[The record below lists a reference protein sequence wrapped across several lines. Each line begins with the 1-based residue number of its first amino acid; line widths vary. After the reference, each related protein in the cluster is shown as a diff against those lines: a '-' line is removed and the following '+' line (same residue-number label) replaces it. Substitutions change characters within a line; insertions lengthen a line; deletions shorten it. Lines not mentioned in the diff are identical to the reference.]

1 MSELFKKGD
10 KIGKYIVNSF
20 IKKGATAESYTV
32 YGSDDRLYFCKVFN
46 ISDIKSSMLFE
57 GKEVFEIVFCK
68 ELSTERNDNII
79 HYIDNGGF
87 RKGDKDYHYL
97 VTEYYQ
103 GELLNESVEKDGVF
117 DVEDAT
123 QITLCVL
130 SGLKY
135 MHSKAL
141 LHNDITP
148 SNIMLKE
155 LEDGMLQPTII
166 DLGHVSYMVMGRP
179 NFFVGDLAPFFRAP
193 ETYRGIY
200 TPKSDVFSVGALLY
214 FLIFGK
220 APWETDLSACGDMTA
235 VRDKVKEAR
244 KTPLVL
250 ESENVE
256 LPDFMKE
263 ILKKALSLNSI
274 HRFSSADAFFEK
286 LLEKLAPEDNENTEE
301 PVKDESD
308 RVLNN
313 LEQALNNASSA
324 PQVKQIHFKKGSGN
338 GFDQVAGRDE
348 LKEQLRKEVIFA
360 MQHPEKAQQY
370 QLPKINGILLY
381 GPPGCGKSLVM
392 ESFAEELGFNYALL
406 KAADFGNVYQPG
418 VLDNLQHIF
427 DAASIKAPFVL
438 GIDEIE
444 YLIPSTGVDGVTKES
459 VAMLSLMNGCADRG
473 ILLVATSNQ
482 PDQVDPFL
490 LRPGCIDRVFFVSQ
504 PDFEARKD
512 IFRKHLS
519 NRPCD
524 EIDYDELAKLSDDF
538 VAGDITETVNEAAM
552 TAAYMDVPISQKI
565 LVDVLKYK
573 NPTYSTKT
581 KIGFNK

>member
-406 KAADFGNVYQPG
+406 KAADFGNVYQHG

>member
-1 MSELFKKGD
+1 MELFKKGE
-10 KIGKYIVNSF
+10 KIGKYTVNSF
-20 IKKGATAESYTV
+20 IKKGASAESYTV
-32 YGSDDRLYFCKVFN
+32 YGGDDMLYFCKVFN
-46 ISDIKSSMLFE
+46 VSDIKSSMLFE
-57 GKEVFEIVFCK
+57 GKEVFEIIFCK
-68 ELSTERNDNII
+68 ELSAERNENII

-87 RKGDKDYHYL
+87 SKGGKDYHYL
-97 VTEYYQ
+97 VTEFYPGQ
-103 GELLNESVEKDGVF
+103 LLCEAVEKEGVF
-117 DVEDAT
+117 DVEDAS
-123 QITLCVL
+123 QIALCVL
-130 SGLKY
+130 NGLKY
-135 MHSKAL
+135 MHDKAL

-179 NFFVGDLAPFFRAP
+179 NFLVGDLAPFFRAP

-200 TPKSDVFSVGALLY
+200 TPRSDVFSVGALLY
-214 FLIFGK
+214 YLIFGK
-220 APWETDLSACGDMTA
+220 APWETDLSACGDNMDQI
-235 VRDKVKEAR
+235 RDKVKEAR

-250 ESENVE
+250 ETEKIK

-263 ILKKALSLNSI
+263 ILKKALSLNVT
-274 HRFSSADAFFEK
+274 HRFRSADSFFKKLMEK
-286 LLEKLAPEDNENTEE
+286 IAPEESDGEE
-301 PVKDESD
+301 APVDESQRMLD
-308 RVLNN
+308 H
-313 LEQALNNASSA
+313 LENALKNALMPQQTQAV
-324 PQVKQIHFKKGSGN
+324 PFKQGKGN

-360 MQHPEKAQQY
+360 LQHPEKAKLY

-392 ESFAEELGFNYALL
+392 ECFAEELGFNYTIL
-406 KAADFGNVYQPG
+406 KASDFGNIYQKG
-418 VLDNLQHIF
+418 VLDNLQRIF

-438 GIDEIE
+438 GIDEME
-444 YLIPSTGVDGVTKES
+444 YLIPNPGTEGVTKES
-459 VAMLSLMNGCADRG
+459 VAMLNLMNGCAEKD
-473 ILLVATSNQ
+473 ILLVASSNQ
-482 PDQVDPFL
+482 PEQVDPFL
-490 LRPGCIDRVFFVSQ
+490 LRPGCIDRVFFVPQ

-512 IFRKHLS
+512 IFKKHLS
-519 NRPCD
+519 NRPCE
-524 EIDYDELAKLSDDF
+524 EIDYEELARLSDDF

-581 KIGFNK
+581 KIGFHK

>member
-1 MSELFKKGD
+1 MSLFKKGE
-10 KIGKYIVNSF
+10 KIGKYVVNSF
-20 IKKGATAESYTV
+20 IKKGASAESYTV
-32 YGSDDRLYFCKVFN
+32 YGGDDMLYFCKVFN
-46 ISDIKSSMLFE
+46 ISDLKSSMLFE

-68 ELSTERNDNII
+68 ELSAERNENII

-87 RKGDKDYHYL
+87 RKGEKDYHYL
-97 VTEYYQ
+97 VTEFYP
-103 GELLNESVEKDGVF
+103 GELLSETVEKEGVF
-117 DVEDAT
+117 DVEDAS
-123 QITLCVL
+123 QIALCVL
-130 SGLKY
+130 NGLKY

-200 TPKSDVFSVGALLY
+200 TPRSDVFSVGALLY
-214 FLIFGK
+214 YLIFGK
-220 APWETDLSACGDMTA
+220 APWETDLSACGDNMDQ

-244 KTPLVL
+244 KAPLAL
-250 ESENVE
+250 EADGVE
-256 LPDFMKE
+256 LPEFMKE
-263 ILKKALSLNSI
+263 ILKKALSLNMT
-274 HRFSSADAFFEK
+274 HRFPSADGFFSK
-286 LLEKLAPEDNENTEE
+286 LIEKLAPEENDGVEE
-301 PVKDESD
+301 PLDESQ
-308 RVLNN
+308 RVLSN
-313 LEQALNNASSA
+313 LENALKNALT
-324 PQVKQIHFKKGSGN
+324 PQQSQPIPFKKGSGN

-360 MQHPEKAQQY
+360 LQNPAKAKKY
-370 QLPKINGILLY
+370 LLPKINGIMLY

-392 ESFAEELGFNYALL
+392 ECFAEELGFNYTIL
-406 KAADFGNVYQPG
+406 KASDFGNIYQPG
-418 VLDNLQHIF
+418 VLDNLQRIF

-438 GIDEIE
+438 GIDEME
-444 YLIPSTGVDGVTKES
+444 YLIPVPGAEGGITKES
-459 VAMLSLMNGCADRG
+459 VAMLSLMNGCAEKG
-473 ILLVATSNQ
+473 ILLVASSNQ

-490 LRPGCIDRVFFVSQ
+490 LRPGCIDRVFYVPQ

-512 IFRKHLS
+512 IFKKHLS
-519 NRPCD
+519 NRPCE
-524 EIDYDELAKLSDDF
+524 EIDYEELARLSDDF

>member
-250 ESENVE
+250 KSENVE

-324 PQVKQIHFKKGSGN
+324 PQVKQIHFRKGSGN

-444 YLIPSTGVDGVTKES
+444 YLIPATGVDGVTKES

>member
-1 MSELFKKGD
+1 MVGCS
-10 KIGKYIVNSF
+10 IPSSNSF
-20 IKKGATAESYTV
+20 NMM
-32 YGSDDRLYFCKVFN
+32 F
-46 ISDIKSSMLFE
+46 
-57 GKEVFEIVFCK
+57 
-68 ELSTERNDNII
+68 
-79 HYIDNGGF
+79 
-87 RKGDKDYHYL
+87 
-97 VTEYYQ
+97 
-103 GELLNESVEKDGVF
+103 DGV
-117 DVEDAT
+117 
-123 QITLCVL
+123 LN
-130 SGLKY
+130 GLKY
-135 MHSKAL
+135 MHTKAL

-179 NFFVGDLAPFFRAP
+179 NFLVGDLAPFFRAP

-200 TPKSDVFSVGALLY
+200 TPRSDVFSVGALLY
-214 FLIFGK
+214 YLIFGK
-220 APWETDLSACGDMTA
+220 APWETDLSACGDNMDL

-244 KTPLVL
+244 KAPLAL
-250 ESENVE
+250 DAEDVE

-263 ILKKALSLNSI
+263 ILKKALALNMT
-274 HRFSSADAFFEK
+274 HRFPSAEGFFSK
-286 LLEKLAPEDNENTEE
+286 LIEKLAPEENEGAEE
-301 PVKDESD
+301 MPVDESQ

-313 LEQALNNASSA
+313 LDNALKNALT
-324 PQVKQIHFKKGSGN
+324 PQQFQPIPFKKGSGS

-360 MQHPEKAQQY
+360 LQNPEKAKKY
-370 QLPKINGILLY
+370 LLPKINGILLY

-392 ESFAEELGFNYALL
+392 ECFAEELGFNYTIL
-406 KAADFGNVYQPG
+406 KASDFGNIYQPG
-418 VLDNLQHIF
+418 VLDNLQRIF

-438 GIDEIE
+438 GIDEME
-444 YLIPSTGVDGVTKES
+444 YLIPVPGTEGGVTKES
-459 VAMLSLMNGCADRG
+459 VAMLSLMNGCAEKG
-473 ILLVATSNQ
+473 ILLVASSNQ

-490 LRPGCIDRVFFVSQ
+490 LRPGCIDRVFFVPQ

-512 IFRKHLS
+512 IFKKHLS

-524 EIDYDELAKLSDDF
+524 EIDYEELANLSDDF

-581 KIGFNK
+581 KIGFHK